1 MPKSDK
7 WVFVINN
14 YTQVNVDKVAAAV
27 DAPWCLGITAGL
39 EKGEKGTLHIQGC
52 VYTNELVGK
61 KFLYEKFWDNKKK
74 FFCDRVKGSWDQNKN
89 YTQKDKNVIAFK
101 DIPPDKLMQQGRR
114 TDLQEFRQAIK
125 RGADDAEL
133 FDNHMEVLA
142 KYPRLENRIR
152 QSELKQSTR
161 AFRDVQVHVRYGAA
175 GTGKTKEPYEKGAY
189 VFDDYSDGWWDG
201 YAQEPAIL
209 FDDFY
214 GGIKWS
220 FFLRLLD
227 GYQVR
232 LKIKGGFT
240 YAAWTEVYITS
251 NKHPR
256 DWYSSAAGDGKWGLC
271 PELARRITSITEF
284 K

>member
-7 WVFVINN
+7 WVFTINN
-14 YTQVNVDKVAAAV
+14 FTDTNVRKIIESVNE
-27 DAPWCLGITAGL
+27 PWLLGITAGK
-39 EKGEKGTLHIQGC
+39 EIGKQGTPHIQGC
-52 VYTNELVGK
+52 VYTKELIGK
-61 KFLYEKFWDNKKK
+61 KFLYEKWGDNKK
-74 FFCDRVKGSWDQNKN
+74 FFLDRVKGSWDQNKK
-89 YTQKDKNVIAFK
+89 YTQKDDNVIAFK
-101 DIPPDKLMQQGRR
+101 DIPPEMLMQQGRR
-114 TDLQEFRQAIK
+114 TDLQEFRAAIK

-152 QSELKQSTR
+152 QSELKRSTR
-161 AFRDVQVHVRYGAA
+161 DFREIRVHVRYGAA
-175 GTGKTKEPYEKGAY
+175 GTGKTREPYEKGAF

-201 YAQEPAIL
+201 YEQEPVIL

-240 YAAWTEVYITS
+240 YAAWTDVYITS

-256 DWYSSAAGDGKWGLC
+256 DWYACAAGDGKWGLC
-271 PELARRITSITEF
+271 HELARRITSIDKFE
-284 K
+284 